1 MDLPFRLSYIRLRN
15 AQNIESVELILDDGR
30 HHDIPEQRRGVFS
43 RSFDEPLMFPTE
55 KLSLSVGRRKS
66 PFGLSRSSDTVSEL
80 ISISSVVIV
89 SRFREKGVNKNHGK
103 VTVTHGVLSVTLG
116 IILQTKSTVTTPSVH
131 ANPEARQATAT
142 QLAFRAHAVDGAG
155 IPTPANREGL
165 RPTVSLPLQLS
176 YIALEDAKDAKSVEF
191 VVNDTVYLIPRS
203 QQRSDSFRKDF
214 DEPLT
219 LSAGQLSIS
228 VRRKQLRLRFGHQ
241 LPVETL
247 TIGSG
252 DVLSRL
258 EGHVFQ
264 QKRGELLITLGFA
277 SQTQIASRVPN
288 PNPSSPANAESLQP
302 NTKQLVVVGSVPADI
317 AVGGTGT
324 SEPSDSE
331 GLQPTTQGLVDTLPA
346 S

>member
-1 MDLPFRLSYIRLRN
+1 MDLPFRLSYIR
-15 AQNIESVELILDDGR
+15 
-30 HHDIPEQRRGVFS
+30 
-43 RSFDEPLMFPTE
+43 MFPTE

-258 EGHVFQ
+258 EGHDPCSVSAET
-264 QKRGELLITLGFA
+264 G
-277 SQTQIASRVPN
+277 RVTHHPRIRIPDPN
-288 PNPSSPANAESLQP
+288 SP
-302 NTKQLVVVGSVPADI
+302 DI